1 MATSKALSTN
11 VGHYKALTLAA
22 QLAREQG
29 DAARADRYE
38 GLGPQLKLAIN
49 ARLWLEDAGMYS
61 SLTAA
66 HFDGAPMHKFDWL
79 GQSLAIVT
87 GVADAE
93 QARSILATI
102 RTARWARP

>member
-1 MATSKALSTN
+1 M
-11 VGHYKALTLAA
+11 
-22 QLAREQG
+22 LAREQG
-29 DAARADRYE
+29 DSARAARYE
-38 GLGPQLKLAIN
+38 GWARDLKRAIN
-49 ARLWLEDAGMYS
+49 ARLWLDDAGMYS

-87 GVADAE
+87 GVADGE
-93 QARSILATI
+93 RARNASWPAI

>member
-1 MATSKALSTN
+1 
-11 VGHYKALTLAA
+11 
-22 QLAREQG
+22 
-29 DAARADRYE
+29 
-38 GLGPQLKLAIN
+38 
-49 ARLWLEDAGMYS
+49 MYS

-87 GVADAE
+87 GVADGKRAN
-93 QARSILATI
+93 ASWPAI